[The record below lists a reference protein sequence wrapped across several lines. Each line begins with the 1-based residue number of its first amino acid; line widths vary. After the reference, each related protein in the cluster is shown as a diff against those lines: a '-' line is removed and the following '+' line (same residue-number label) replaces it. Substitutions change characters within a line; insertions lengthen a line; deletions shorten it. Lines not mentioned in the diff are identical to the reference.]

1 MRVSVIGTGYVGLV
15 TGTCLAESGN
25 DVMCMDIDSRKID
38 MLNDGVVPIYE
49 PGLEELI
56 KRNVAHGRLSFTT
69 DMARTVK
76 NSDIIFIA
84 VGTPPGEDGSAD
96 LKYVISAALEIGR
109 HANGYKV
116 VVNKSTVPVGTGDKV
131 TAAVSSRTRHKFD
144 VVSNPEFL
152 KEGAAIEDFMKPDR
166 VVIGSESPR
175 ATALMQE
182 LYAPFVRTGKPI
194 LTMDIRSAE
203 MTKYAANA
211 MLATKISFI
220 NEMAVICASL
230 GADIDSV
237 RKGMGYDRRIGF
249 DFLFPGV
256 GYGGSCFPKDVKA
269 LVQTAKEY
277 GVDAK
282 VLKAVEAVNDRQKNL
297 LSEMVIRHFSSQ
309 AGKKGKSSKKP
320 LAGMTIAVWGL
331 SFKPRTDDMREAPS
345 VVIINNLLR
354 AGAVVK
360 AHDPVAEHE
369 AGKIFGKRITIMD
382 DGYEA
387 LRGADALAVV
397 TEWNEFRNPDF
408 RKMKKLMKNPL
419 VFDGRNIYR
428 QEELQKQGFTYYGI
442 GRRCAGRSN
451 VADACIIRRVKGR
464 EKG

>member
-1 MRVSVIGTGYVGLV
+1 MKISVIGTGYVGLV

-25 DVMCMDIDSRKID
+25 DVICMDIDTRKIE
-38 MLNDGVVPIYE
+38 MLDTGTVPIYE

-56 KRNVAHGRLSFTT
+56 KRNVAHNRLSFTT
-69 DMARTVK
+69 DMTRAVK
-76 NSDIIFIA
+76 NADIIFIA

-96 LKYVISAALEIGR
+96 LKYVLGAAAEIGR
-109 HANGYKV
+109 YMNGYKV
-116 VVNKSTVPVGTGDKV
+116 VINKSTVPVGTGDKV
-131 TAAVSSRTRHKFD
+131 TAAVAGRTKHKFD

-166 VVIGSESPR
+166 VVIGVESPR
-175 ATALMQE
+175 AAALMQE
-182 LYAPFVRTGKPI
+182 LYAPFVRTGKPV
-194 LTMDIRSAE
+194 LMMDIRSAE
-203 MTKYAANA
+203 MTKYASNA

-220 NEMAVICASL
+220 NEIAVICASM
-230 GADIDSV
+230 GADIDNV

-269 LVQTAKEY
+269 LVQTAREH

-297 LSEMVIRHFSSQ
+297 LSDMVLRHFSSR
-309 AGKKGKSSKKP
+309 GPKKGFAAKKP
-320 LAGMTIAVWGL
+320 LAGTTVAVWGL

-354 AGAVVK
+354 AGALVR
-360 AHDPVAEHE
+360 AHDPVAMDE
-369 AGKIFGKRITIMD
+369 ARKIFKNRITLAE

-387 LRGADALAVV
+387 LRGADALTVV
-397 TEWNEFRNPDF
+397 TEWNEFRTPDF
-408 RKMKKLMKNPL
+408 KKMKKLMKKPV
-419 VFDGRNIYR
+419 VFDGRNIYN
-428 QEELQKQGFTYYGI
+428 QEELRKMGFTYYGI
-442 GRRCAGRSN
+442 GRR
-451 VADACIIRRVKGR
+451 
-464 EKG
+464 

>member
-1 MRVSVIGTGYVGLV
+1 MKISVIGTGYVGLV

-25 DVMCMDIDSRKID
+25 HVICMDIDSGKIG
-38 MLNDGVVPIYE
+38 MLREGMVPIYE

-56 KRNVAHGRLSFTT
+56 KRNVAYGRLSFTNEISH
-69 DMARTVK
+69 AVK

-96 LKYVISAALEIGR
+96 LKYVIKAALEIGR
-109 HANGYKV
+109 HMNGYKV

-131 TAAVSSRTRHKFD
+131 KAAIESKTRHRFD

-152 KEGAAIEDFMKPDR
+152 KEGAAIDDFMKPDR
-166 VVIGSESPR
+166 VVVGAESPK
-175 ATALMQE
+175 AAALMQE
-182 LYAPFVRTGKPI
+182 LYSPFVRTGKPI
-194 LTMDIRSAE
+194 LIMDIRSAE
-203 MTKYAANA
+203 MTKYASNA

-269 LVQTAKEY
+269 LVRTAKEY

-282 VLKAVEAVNDRQKNL
+282 VLKSVEAVNQRQKNL
-297 LSEMVIRHFSSQ
+297 LCDMMLSHFSSQ
-309 AGKKGKSSKKP
+309 TPKKPGSGKKKLSG
-320 LAGMTIAVWGL
+320 LNIAVWGL

-354 AGAVVK
+354 AGAKVR
-360 AHDPVAEHE
+360 AHDPVAEKE
-369 AGKIFGKRITIMD
+369 ARKIFKSRITLMD

-397 TEWNEFRNPDF
+397 TEWNEFRTPDF
-408 RKMKKLMKNPL
+408 RKMKKLMKKP
-419 VFDGRNIYR
+419 VIFDGRNIFN
-428 QEELQKQGFTYYGI
+428 QEEIRKMGFTYYGI
-442 GRRCAGRSN
+442 GRR
-451 VADACIIRRVKGR
+451 
-464 EKG
+464 